1 MTPFSCDQAA
11 RTRAP
16 LLLSNWLAMTTPA
29 ISLKNVSR
37 RFGALQAVRDVTF
50 DVMPGER
57 RAVLGPN
64 GAGKTTLFNTICG
77 DFPPTEGAVQFFGA
91 DITALK
97 PHQRTRLG
105 LGRTYQTS
113 LLFNGLSVI
122 DNLFIAARGVT
133 PGRFSFK
140 VPGRDD
146 PGLVKARAMAERM
159 RLSHLRD
166 ARVEELSHGQRRQ
179 LEVGMAMIG
188 DPKVLMLDE
197 PAAGLSPGDRPELLR
212 LLRELPRD
220 LTLILIEHDM
230 DIALPAAD
238 IVTVMKDGQV
248 VVEAPPDRI
257 ESDPVVQA
265 IYLGGGH

>member
-1 MTPFSCDQAA
+1 MSAV
-11 RTRAP
+11 
-16 LLLSNWLAMTTPA
+16 PA
-29 ISLKNVSR
+29 ISLRNVSR

-77 DFPPTEGAVQFFGA
+77 DFPPTEGSISFFGRA
-91 DITALK
+91 ITTLK
-97 PHQRTRLG
+97 PHERTRLG
-105 LGRTYQTS
+105 IGRTYQTS
-113 LLFNGLSVI
+113 LLFNGLSVL
-122 DNLFIAARGVT
+122 DNLFIAARGVR
-133 PGRFSFK
+133 PGRFSFR
-140 VPGRDD
+140 VPHAGDE
-146 PGLVKARAMAERM
+146 GLAKARAMADRM
-159 RLSHLRD
+159 RLSHLAE
-166 ARVEELSHGQRRQ
+166 ARVDELSHGQRRQ

-197 PAAGLSPGDRPELLR
+197 PAAGLSPGDRPELLK
-212 LLRELPRD
+212 LLKELPRD

-238 IVTVMKDGQV
+238 IVTVMKDGAV
-248 VVEAPPDRI
+248 VVEATPDKI
-257 ESDPVVQA
+257 ESDPTVQA

>member
-1 MTPFSCDQAA
+1 VTQPVI
-11 RTRAP
+11 R
-16 LLLSNWLAMTTPA
+16 LSG
-29 ISLKNVSR
+29 VSR

-77 DFPPTEGAVQFFGA
+77 DFPPTAGRIEFFGA
-91 DITALK
+91 DITQAK
-97 PHQRTRLG
+97 PHHRTRMG
-105 LGRTYQTS
+105 IGRTYQTS
-113 LLFNGLSVI
+113 LLFNGLSVL
-122 DNLFIAARGVT
+122 DNLFIAVRGLQ
-133 PGRFSFK
+133 PNRFSFLR
-140 VPGRDD
+140 PGRADA
-146 PGLVKARAMAERM
+146 GLARARLLADRM
-159 RLSHLRD
+159 RLSHLLT
-166 ARVEELSHGQRRQ
+166 AEVVNLSHGQRRQ
-179 LEVGMAMIG
+179 LEVGMALAG
-188 DPKVLMLDE
+188 EPRLLMLDE
-197 PAAGLSPGDRPELLR
+197 PAAGLSPGDRPELLK
-212 LLRELPRD
+212 LLHDLPRT

-238 IVTVMKDGQV
+238 IVTVMKDGEV